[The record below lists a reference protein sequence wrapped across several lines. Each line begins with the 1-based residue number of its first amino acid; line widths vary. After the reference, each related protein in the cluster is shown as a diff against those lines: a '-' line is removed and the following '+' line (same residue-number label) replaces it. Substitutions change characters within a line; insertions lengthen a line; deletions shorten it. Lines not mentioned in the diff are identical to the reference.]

1 MLRLP
6 RRFRRPRA
14 ELRVGLSEPTP
25 PDEYSCGVARLQATL
40 LPLEPFRVRC
50 GRLELALLTTLFSR
64 TALDG
69 YHEHSSERVY
79 QTVLLCKDYQ
89 ARKDESL
96 LFHADLRL
104 PDAPHHE
111 SRPARRQWQARA
123 RIEIYGY
130 RELWATRV
138 LCDVSPP
145 KGGAPTVD
153 GSGFLPLYEFGGN
166 RPD

>member
-14 ELRVGLSEPTP
+14 ELRIELSEPTP
-25 PDEYSCGVARLQATL
+25 PDGYSGGVARLEATL

-50 GRLELALLTTLFSR
+50 ARLELALLTTLFSR

-69 YHEHSSERVY
+69 YHEHSSEKVY
-79 QTVLLCKDYQ
+79 QTALLCEDFQ
-89 ARKDESL
+89 ARKDEP
-96 LFHADLRL
+96 LFIHADLRL
-104 PDAPHHE
+104 PDAPRHE
-111 SRPARRQWQARA
+111 SRPARRQWQAKA
-123 RIEIYGY
+123 RIETYGY
-130 RELWATRV
+130 RELLAARV